1 MRFTGETVPAGVR
14 GCARARSHV
23 GEDPT
28 VAPAI
33 LPARRPTRSTTTPA
47 SRSNAAE
54 TPRYTCFLPTKAPVQ
69 APEPGRGHIVDDMS
83 STAGTD
89 QQSSTTPAPEISS
102 E

>member
-33 LPARRPTRSTTTPA
+33 LPARRPYEVDDYTRIPLQ
-47 SRSNAAE
+47 RGG
-54 TPRYTCFLPTKAPVQ
+54 TPRYTCLLPTKAPVQ
-69 APEPGRGHIVDDMS
+69 APEPGRGYIVDDMS

-89 QQSSTTPAPEISS
+89 QQSSATPAPEIIGL
-102 E
+102 